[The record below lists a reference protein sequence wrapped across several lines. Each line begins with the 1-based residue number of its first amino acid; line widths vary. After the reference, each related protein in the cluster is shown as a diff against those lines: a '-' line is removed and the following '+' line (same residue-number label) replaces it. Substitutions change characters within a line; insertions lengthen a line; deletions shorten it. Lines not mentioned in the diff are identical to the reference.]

1 MLRRN
6 VLIFHSAALG
16 DFVLTWPLGLAL
28 GRLFPQSRIIYVT
41 QRQKGLLVEKSIGLE
56 WTDAETGWHHL
67 FGEPSALPEPC
78 RRRLEGAHLIVG
90 FSAGNVESWRKAVA
104 EIATGAQIVLADARP
119 ATTTHTHATEGLVS
133 SLSSAPALQS
143 ALRQM
148 LSSVQGKGAGP
159 RRGDPAGPIAIQPG
173 SGSPEKCWPLE
184 SYLKL
189 IEEIHAAGRRC
200 KVLLGEVELDRWPSA
215 AIRQIESATESAH
228 PATYC
233 DLLAELSTS
242 SGFVGNDSGPGHL
255 AGTIGLPTV
264 ILFGPTDPAI
274 WRPLGPR
281 VRTLH
286 QHRISDLTPHEV
298 FDAVMRQTTLD
309 GVLAK

>member
-16 DFVLTWPLGLAL
+16 DFILTWPLGLAL
-28 GRLFPQSRIIYVT
+28 GRVFPQSRIIYVT

-56 WTDAETGWHHL
+56 WTDAEAGWHHL
-67 FGEPSALPEPC
+67 YGEPSALPEPC
-78 RRRLEGAHLIVG
+78 RRRLEGAHLIVD
-90 FSAGNVESWRKAVA
+90 FTAGNADPWRKAVA
-104 EIATGAQIVLADARP
+104 GIASGAEIVLADARP
-119 ATTTHTHATEGLVS
+119 ATTAHTHTIEALVT
-133 SLSSAPALQS
+133 SLSAAPALQS

-148 LSSVQGKGAGP
+148 LSSVQNKGAGP
-159 RRGDPAGPIAIQPG
+159 RRGDPSGPVAIQPG

-189 IEEIHAAGRRC
+189 IEDIHAAGHRC
-200 KVLLGEVELDRWPSA
+200 KVLLGEVELDRWSA
-215 AIRQIESATESAH
+215 QEIRRIESATEAAH
-228 PATYC
+228 PATYS

-242 SGFVGNDSGPGHL
+242 SAFIGNDSGPGHL
-255 AGTIGLPTV
+255 AGIIGLPTV

-286 QHRISDLTPHEV
+286 QAKLSDITPCDV
-298 FDAVMRQTTLD
+298 FEAITNQTASD
-309 GVLAK
+309 GLLAK